1 MNLSQGSRRWR
12 IQTLEFIKLVRYE
25 IKGEDI
31 VPYYFYC
38 LWILDY
44 ILILLYYVISRSVS
58 LTVNHSQVIYKNDR
72 HNKAWD
78 VSREIIEEK
87 WKFEKEE
94 KEVYPEN
101 LYPEKLNF
109 YGEGTD
115 NDGEIDGWIKR
126 DENNETH
133 R

>member
-1 MNLSQGSRRWR
+1 M
-12 IQTLEFIKLVRYE
+12 
-25 IKGEDI
+25 
-31 VPYYFYC
+31 
-38 LWILDY
+38 
-44 ILILLYYVISRSVS
+44 
-58 LTVNHSQVIYKNDR
+58 NHSQVIYKNDR

-115 NDGEIDGWIKR
+115 NDGEIDG
-126 DENNETH
+126 
-133 R
+133 